1 MKKIHSLIL
10 IFFLFNAISSKHE
23 GELYDAGR
31 STLINLNPMNFDTQI
46 TNNRN
51 KNIISFIHFYSPD
64 DGKSN
69 ELKEVFIE
77 LDKEYSGMFKLA
89 GLNCKKYKDLCSKE
103 GVTEFPTYKIYPPL
117 PAPPMK
123 YEGKIEPKKIISYLG
138 RFVENKAQELNNNNF
153 DEFISSKSSIPKILL
168 FTNKKSIPL
177 IFKRLSLQFDV
188 SKYIYYIFNILQKK
202 IDFGVVRAED
212 TGITSKYKV
221 KSFPKIMAIG
231 VDKKTKFYEGEMRYK
246 NIMDFCNVYQETF
259 FRVGE
264 ESTPN
269 EEPKKPWMTDRFP
282 EYTKESAGTL
292 CFNVDGALCVL
303 IVHKEKPSESLQNI
317 MFSIQNWLSPKI
329 SRGIKY
335 KFGWIN
341 SSTQNSMTAAFGLNK
356 GDGPKLVLINR
367 GSRKR
372 FHLYDG
378 EITEENLQ
386 KIFDSLASGDVR
398 FKAFKG
404 NKLPELDA

>member
-1 MKKIHSLIL
+1 MKKILSLIL
-10 IFFLFNAISSKHE
+10 FFFLFDAISPKHE

-153 DEFISSKSSIPKILL
+153 DDFISSKSNIPKILL
-168 FTNKKSIPL
+168 FTNKKNIPL
-177 IFKRLSLQFDV
+177 IFKRLSLQFD
-188 SKYIYYIFNILQKK
+188 KK
-202 IDFGVVRAED
+202 IDFGIVRAED

-231 VDKKTKFYEGEMRYK
+231 VDKKTKFYQGEMRYK
-246 NIMDFCNVYQETF
+246 QIMDFCNIYQETF

-341 SSTQNSMTAAFGLNK
+341 SSTQNAMTTSFGLKK

-404 NKLPELDA
+404 NKLPELDE

>member
-10 IFFLFNAISSKHE
+10 IFFLFNVISSKHE

-386 KIFDSLASGDVR
+386 KIFDSLVSGDVR

>member
-1 MKKIHSLIL
+1 MKQTLSLIIL
-10 IFFLFNAISSKHE
+10 FFLFNAISSKHE

-89 GLNCKKYKDLCSKE
+89 GLNCKKYKDLCSKQ

-123 YEGKIEPKKIISYLG
+123 YEGKIEPKKIITYLG

-303 IVHKEKPSESLQNI
+303 IIHKEKPSESIQNI

-341 SSTQNSMTAAFGLNK
+341 SSTQNAMTTSFGLKK

-404 NKLPELDA
+404 NKLPELDE

>member
-1 MKKIHSLIL
+1 MKNIYTTIL
-10 IFFLFNAISSKHE
+10 IFFLINFIISRHE
-23 GELYDAGR
+23 DELYDAGR

-51 KNIISFIHFYSPD
+51 KDVISFIHFYSPD

-89 GLNCKKYKDLCSKE
+89 GLNCKKYKDLCSKQ

-123 YEGKIEPKKIISYLG
+123 YEGKIEPKRILSYLG
-138 RFVENKAQELNNNNF
+138 RFVDNKAQELNNNNF
-153 DEFISSKSSIPKILL
+153 DDFINSKASIPKVLL
-168 FTNKKSIPL
+168 FTNKKNVPL
-177 IFKRLSLQFDV
+177 IFKRLSVQFHV
-188 SKYIYYIFNILQKK
+188 SKYNFYVIFNIQNK
-202 IDFGVVRAED
+202 IDFGIVRSED

-246 NIMDFCNVYQETF
+246 LIMDFCNIYQETF

-303 IVHKEKPSESLQNI
+303 IVHKEKPSDSLQNI

-341 SSTQNSMTAAFGLNK
+341 SSTQNAMTTALGLKK

-404 NKLPELDA
+404 NKLPEMDE